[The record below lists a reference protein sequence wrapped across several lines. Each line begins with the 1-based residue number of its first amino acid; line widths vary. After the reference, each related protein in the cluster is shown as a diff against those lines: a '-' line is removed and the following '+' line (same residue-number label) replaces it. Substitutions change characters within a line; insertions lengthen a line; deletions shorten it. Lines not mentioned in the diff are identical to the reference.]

1 MNLERLSQ
9 IAQQED
15 ITRFLRLTNITFEQ
29 YINATFT
36 DYRNVEIADGSVV
49 YCDIP
54 YRGTNIYAKDR
65 SRGVDA
71 NFYDDFYRWCRQ
83 QKQLVI
89 ISEYA
94 MPDDFVCVAEIA
106 HVSTLCATKVN
117 AVTERLFVPRHQEHL
132 YREMMNQGTLFS
144 GL

>member
-1 MNLERLSQ
+1 MMESTARY
-9 IAQQED
+9 
-15 ITRFLRLTNITFEQ
+15 LRLKGITFEQ
-29 YINATFT
+29 AVDATYT
-36 DYRNVEIADGSVV
+36 DYSNVKILYDSVV

-54 YRGTNIYAKDR
+54 YRGTQCYDR
-65 SRGVDA
+65 KRKTIMPDA
-71 NFYDDFYRWCRQ
+71 FYDDFYLWCRR

-94 MPDDFVCVAEIA
+94 MPDDFVCVAEFA
-106 HVSTLCATKVN
+106 HISTLCATKTN

-132 YREMMNQGTLFS
+132 YREMMNRGTLFS